1 MNINLKFLLLGTSL
15 SLIPTLTNAQCVAT
29 TDCASLGYT
38 QTSCLDGKGLKCPFG
53 NTWACTEDKTTNIP
67 PLSIGDILYADKTTS
82 PDVVSG
88 KTPIGIVVDPKNRLA
103 VALETQDLAWQTDD
117 PNSEYDTDCNE
128 NIIVDIPSLP
138 NCTINQASGDKLIK
152 NINCEPDG
160 KKNTATII
168 SFAKEKNLLF
178 PAAEYCNNYVPNGCK
193 EAWCGKGQWFLPSMS
208 QFNEFVKSISVYSY
222 RMKALTRTTQTFPFS
237 WWTSNERNYYGDSYA
252 YWCQVGYK
260 GGAYYIFPSCGYS
273 GSTVP
278 KCNRR
283 EVLPFI
289 KF

>member
-1 MNINLKFLLLGTSL
+1 
-15 SLIPTLTNAQCVAT
+15 QCVAT

-38 QTSCLDGKGLKCPFG
+38 QTSCPDGKGLKCPFG

-88 KTPIGIVVDPKNRLA
+88 KTPIGIVIDSKNRLA
-103 VALETQDLAWQTDD
+103 AALEIAPNDLAWQTD
-117 PNSEYDTDCNE
+117 NSNSNSDWACNKDV
-128 NIIVDIPSLP
+128 IVDIPSLP
-138 NCTINQASGDKLIK
+138 NCTDSQYSNSA
-152 NINCEPDG
+152 NITCETDG

-168 SFAKEKNLLF
+168 SFAKEKNLIF

-193 EAWCGKGQWFLPSMS
+193 EAWCGRGQWFLPSMK
-208 QFNEFVKSISVYSY
+208 QFNEFLENLSIHFY
-222 RMKALTRTTQTFPFS
+222 RIKTLKKISNLREFLLNYRNV
-237 WWTSNERNYYGDSYA
+237 WTSNEYGLYNGKENIYA
-252 YWCQVGYK
+252 YNCGITIFNDYTVSIVCTI
-260 GGAYYIFPSCGYS
+260 GGNV
-273 GSTVP
+273 VP

-283 EVLPFI
+283 KVLPFI